1 MRNNAITVALMLAT
15 FSLPSIVS
23 AANKNLE
30 NLSSVQADIILLQA
44 QNEREELTQKL
55 KKLQEPAVIKEDKE
69 GAAETSYSAGIRSEP
84 PTPVQPLFPPV
95 HPVSKEEKSI
105 SKVERTP
112 EIPSLTGVVG
122 AGTALFATISFESG
136 QEIEASVGDPLPGG
150 LTVVSLSLNKLI
162 LKDKAG
168 KKYEVLKSTVGQKT
182 TASTRASTSIDTNTN
197 INTTES
203 TPITLLPPNPMYPP
217 LPQLPPS
224 LQPQRG
230 FNTVGGAQ

>member
-15 FSLPSIVS
+15 FSLPSIVN
-23 AANKNLE
+23 AANQNLE

-55 KKLQEPAVIKEDKE
+55 KKLQEPAVNKEYKE
-69 GAAETSYSAGIRSEP
+69 AATETSYGAVIRSEP
-84 PTPVQPLFPPV
+84 PTPVQPKFPPV
-95 HPVSKEEKSI
+95 DPVAKLERSVVKIEKA
-105 SKVERTP
+105 P

-136 QEIEASVGDPLPGG
+136 QEIEASIGDPLPGG

-162 LKDKAG
+162 LKDKVG
-168 KKYEVLKSTVGQKT
+168 KKYEVLKSTGGQKT
-182 TASTRASTSIDTNTN
+182 TTNPSTSIDTNTST
-197 INTTES
+197 NTAES
-203 TPITLLPPNPMYPP
+203 SPITLLPPNPMYPP
-217 LPQLPPS
+217 LPQLPAS

-230 FNTVGGAQ
+230 FNTMGGAQ